1 MIDNLKF
8 NSSFFLFLKSDKY
21 INLLLFFFFFLST
34 LFIFNKETTTLFLEY
49 KFHLLEDINIKKDNV
64 SDNNSFYDSNIFQP
78 AINLKSDRTFQ
89 GFNGGDTRHK
99 LRWLYR
105 DIESKI

>member
-1 MIDNLKF
+1 M
-8 NSSFFLFLKSDKY
+8 
-21 INLLLFFFFFLST
+21 
-34 LFIFNKETTTLFLEY
+34 FLEY

-105 DIESKI
+105 DIESKIYKNIFKITGNQKLFVFTTINTLYLFYKEDWKH